1 MLDVF
6 PSLFSREICII
17 SLNPLLQYCKKHR
30 NAKNH
35 SPSLDNHL
43 TVLYNVIVKGVISLS
58 KGMHFKRKI
67 LSVVG
72 VISFVLLLS
81 LAMIFIVGGI
91 GVQGSGIKA
100 FLSNC
105 MSAGVHW
112 VVLIF
117 LAGLVGIF
125 LIIAIIT
132 IVLPLVLFFLGKLW
146 TLITL
151 RAICAKNK
159 FSYKVK
165 GSIFASRN
173 ESNKHANIEIK
184 MKDKTLHVHFVDI
197 PLSLMNVVVFAN
209 DREYRIFST
218 TRGKVAKLGGGA
230 AVNMTAQRAAVFQ
243 ETQRNISENYK
254 SQEIPEFA
262 PKNPHFHIFVI
273 DPGFV
278 RVKYMRGNELV
289 DISAEVSV
297 GNIIVCKTQTLKKR
311 LKGELYPPLE

>member
-1 MLDVF
+1 
-6 PSLFSREICII
+6 
-17 SLNPLLQYCKKHR
+17 
-30 NAKNH
+30 
-35 SPSLDNHL
+35 
-43 TVLYNVIVKGVISLS
+43 
-58 KGMHFKRKI
+58 MHFKQKI

-81 LAMIFIVGGI
+81 LAMIFVVGGI
-91 GVQGSGIKA
+91 GVKGSGIKA

-125 LIIAIIT
+125 LIMAIIT
-132 IVLPLVLFFLGKLW
+132 IVFPLVLFFLGKLW
-146 TLITL
+146 TLLTL

-197 PLSLMNVVVFAN
+197 PLSLINVVVFAN

-218 TRGKVAKLGGGA
+218 TRGNVAKLGGGA
-230 AVNMTAQRAAVFQ
+230 AVNMTAQRAAIFQ

-278 RVKYMRGNELV
+278 RAKYMRGNELV

-311 LKGELYPPLE
+311 LKGELYSPLE